1 MAKTNLI
8 YSKDYT
14 NLLTEIRDCISQN
27 QQQIFSVV
35 TRQKVVMSW
44 QIGELVS
51 KHLAKNSSENYKK
64 TLFKKLETDLGL
76 TETVLY
82 KMHSFHKSYPSLP
95 KDDEKLNWSHY
106 RVLSG
111 VKEGE
116 ERKRLENLV
125 KEKDWSSD
133 KLQQETK
140 KLKTSDLPATKQK
153 KLAAVKLVARR
164 GELFNYSLA
173 KPSGVDGTCLD
184 CGFGIFKRF
193 DEKLTSPTKII
204 ETVKKEK
211 NYKLKKSQT
220 NPRKLN
226 AYKSY
231 LSRVVDGDTIHV
243 ILDLGFEIF
252 HEEILRLRAINAA
265 EAKTKEGEK
274 ATRALKKILKNVP
287 FLIVKTSGTDQHG
300 RYVADVFLA
309 DEEGKMSE
317 QEVANEGIFLNKLLV
332 EKRVAAVV

>member
-8 YSKDYT
+8 YSKDYA
-14 NLLTEIRDCISQN
+14 NLLAEIRDCISQN

-51 KHLAKNSSENYKK
+51 KHLAKNSSEDYKK
-64 TLFKKLETDLGL
+64 TLFKKLEADLGL

-140 KLKTSDLPATKQK
+140 KLKTSDSPATKQK

-173 KPSGVDGTCLD
+173 VRIG
-184 CGFGIFKRF
+184 
-193 DEKLTSPTKII
+193 
-204 ETVKKEK
+204 
-211 NYKLKKSQT
+211 
-220 NPRKLN
+220 
-226 AYKSY
+226 
-231 LSRVVDGDTIHV
+231 RVVYTTKMFSREFTWWCFWF
-243 ILDLGFEIF
+243 LDQSIQAIF
-252 HEEILRLRAINAA
+252 R
-265 EAKTKEGEK
+265 K
-274 ATRALKKILKNVP
+274 
-287 FLIVKTSGTDQHG
+287 
-300 RYVADVFLA
+300 VFCRQFPCGA
-309 DEEGKMSE
+309 
-317 QEVANEGIFLNKLLV
+317 
-332 EKRVAAVV
+332 